1 MTDRAE
7 EEQNDRRMR
16 CRADLLRKKRSA
28 EQIVEDQ
35 IYRTEKNGKK

>member
-16 CRADLLRKKRSA
+16 CRADLLRKKSSA

-35 IYRTEKNGKK
+35 INRT